1 MRTDEAAAAPA
12 RGRATMLSLP
22 YLRRDLT
29 LSLGLGAGL
38 TLVVI
43 AVSLVTG

>member
-1 MRTDEAAAAPA
+1 MDEPAPVAA
-12 RGRATMLSLP
+12 RGRAAIPSLP